1 MTTNQFLTENNKQV
15 LEESKD
21 LNLIENIY
29 KLKKQVKQE
38 FDNIRNRN
46 CERLDDFRSS
56 LVEERVD
63 EYFEKL

>member
-46 CERLDDFRSS
+46 CERLDDFRAS
-56 LVEERVD
+56 LVEERVN